1 MVRLGLLNDLAAR
14 FLKVNTKTSG
24 IDKDL
29 FPKWVLILILIHIQM
44 FARLNMK
51 KQVNTFTKLYI
62 KLSKIFQT
70 IRLEAGRY
78 HVMDAISQCEQDAAE
93 RGVAERDTPWQLI
106 YRKEMFAPW
115 QGLTAPDPVSTNL
128 IYRQIT
134 AAVHSGEYRCTQV
147 RVRAMYTRVG

>member
-1 MVRLGLLNDLAAR
+1 MSVDFHTFYIKIRVRL
-14 FLKVNTKTSG
+14 
-24 IDKDL
+24 
-29 FPKWVLILILIHIQM
+29 H
-44 FARLNMK
+44 MK
-51 KQVNTFTKLYI
+51 KKCIYRTSYNV
-62 KLSKIFQT
+62 SKTFQT

-115 QGLTAPDPVSTNL
+115 QGLTVPDPVSTNL

-134 AAVHSGEYRCTQV
+134 AGVHSGEYRCTQV
-147 RVRAMYTRVG
+147 RV